1 MKLDHKY
8 VVIYFCRESF
18 SQTDSFLSSSTHKS
32 FYDWRQFPYRQKHGF
47 CCFIGSKV
55 PSDHGKKQKLDIL
68 EQYSSFLSNHRSENA
83 EEVPC
88 QTSICREFSLHRSLG
103 DGFSKEEK
111 NLNYLT
117 KLLHLSHQEVNFL
130 KMFSEDT
137 DRADWYFL
145 IRIRDEV
152 NSSCELMKFL
162 RLSHGQAP
170 VGRRFS
176 VDKAT
181 MKERSF
187 IARTISEL
195 FDEDAKR
202 NAMLDIEK

>member
-1 MKLDHKY
+1 
-8 VVIYFCRESF
+8 
-18 SQTDSFLSSSTHKS
+18 
-32 FYDWRQFPYRQKHGF
+32 
-47 CCFIGSKV
+47 
-55 PSDHGKKQKLDIL
+55 
-68 EQYSSFLSNHRSENA
+68 
-83 EEVPC
+83 
-88 QTSICREFSLHRSLG
+88 
-103 DGFSKEEK
+103 
-111 NLNYLT
+111 
-117 KLLHLSHQEVNFL
+117 
-130 KMFSEDT
+130 MFSEDT

-145 IRIRDEV
+145 IRILDEV